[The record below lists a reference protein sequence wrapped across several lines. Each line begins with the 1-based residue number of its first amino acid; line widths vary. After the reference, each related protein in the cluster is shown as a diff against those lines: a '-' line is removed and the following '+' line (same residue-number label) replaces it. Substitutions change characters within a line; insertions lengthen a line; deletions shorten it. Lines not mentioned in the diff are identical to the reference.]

1 MQKPPPSPPAA
12 DGPDAAP
19 TATVDVVTPAPNTRL
34 IELPP
39 GADPHQPRVLL
50 QMPVDVRSIS
60 LVVLAVLASIVVLRW
75 AGAVFIPLLLALM
88 LSYALAPVVEWF
100 WRRHVPRVLTTTVL
114 LLGIVGSIGSTAYW
128 LSADAA
134 ELFKDLPI
142 AARKV
147 RDTLRDQ
154 SQQSGPGVL
163 ETVQQAAAQ
172 IEQATQGQ
180 TAPLSPRGVTR
191 VLVERPPFNIRD
203 YLWSGTL
210 GLMGFAGQMMVV
222 LFLTF
227 FALCAGDTFRRKL
240 VKITGPSLSR
250 KKITVQLLDDIT
262 GQIERYLLVQLL
274 MSVLVGI
281 ATWVVYWML
290 GIEYAAVWGV
300 VAGLLNFVP
309 YIGSLAV
316 TGGSALVAVLPFGT
330 VDMALIAGGASLAI
344 HTISG
349 NLVTPWLTSRA
360 SSMNPVVVFASVL
373 AWGWLWGIWGL
384 LLGMPIMM
392 VIKAVCDRV
401 EDLKPIG
408 ELMGK

>member
-1 MQKPPPSPPAA
+1 MQQPPPSPPPA
-12 DGPDAAP
+12 DGPDAVP
-19 TATVDVVTPAPNTRL
+19 GSPVDVVTPAPNTRL

-39 GADPHQPRVLL
+39 GADPDQPRVLL

-75 AGAVFIPLLLALM
+75 AGAVFVPLLLALM
-88 LSYALAPVVEWF
+88 LTYALAPVVEWF
-100 WRRHVPRVLTTTVL
+100 WRRQVPRVLTTTVL
-114 LLGIVGSIGSTAYW
+114 LLTIVGSIGSTAYW
-128 LSADAA
+128 LSDDAA
-134 ELFKDLPI
+134 ELFNDLPV

-147 RDTLRDQ
+147 RDTLRAH
-154 SQQSGPGVL
+154 SQHGPGVL
-163 ETVQQAAAQ
+163 DTVQNAATQ
-172 IEQATQGQ
+172 IEQATRSQA
-180 TAPLSPRGVTR
+180 APLSARGVTR
-191 VLVERPPFNIRD
+191 VLIERPPFNIRD
-203 YLWSGTL
+203 YLWSGTV

-250 KKITVQLLDDIT
+250 KKITVQLLDEIT

-274 MSVLVGI
+274 MSLVVGV
-281 ATWVVYWML
+281 ATWLVYWAL
-290 GIEYAAVWGV
+290 GIEYSAVWGV

-316 TGGSALVAVLPFGT
+316 TGGSALVAFLQFGT
-330 VDMALIAGGASLAI
+330 VDMALVAGGASLAI